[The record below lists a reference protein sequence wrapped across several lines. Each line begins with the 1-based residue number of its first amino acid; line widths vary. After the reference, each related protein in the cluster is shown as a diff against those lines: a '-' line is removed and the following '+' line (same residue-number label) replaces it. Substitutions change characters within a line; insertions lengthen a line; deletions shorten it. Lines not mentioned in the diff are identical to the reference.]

1 MSLIVWMLLLLSG
14 QAHADQTVFTEKTA
28 KNFTYHM
35 LYSDRTFT
43 LKNGEYGSPLSPGEE
58 DMNSFI
64 EVKLIKYLMTKS
76 FETVYVAVVIL
87 AESGGRSGYFL
98 DNSTYCGK

>member
-1 MSLIVWMLLLLSG
+1 MLLLLSG

-43 LKNGEYGSPLSPGEE
+43 LKKRRIWLSPEPGEE